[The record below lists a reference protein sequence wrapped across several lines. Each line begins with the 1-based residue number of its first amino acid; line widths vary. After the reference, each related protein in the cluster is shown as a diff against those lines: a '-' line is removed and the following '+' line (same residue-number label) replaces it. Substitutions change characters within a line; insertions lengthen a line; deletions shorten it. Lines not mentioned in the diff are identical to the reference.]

1 MASGCWRLLH
11 QKPDCHHYL
20 VRVVCNLHERHN
32 FYFDFGQSRS
42 SVCVELK
49 TRQVFADKFA
59 NYKPDCGNLVAT
71 KSVKS
76 RSFML
81 HNLPLCNQL
90 YACDHQPLTATTCQ
104 LVGEI
109 DTILFY
115 FVFKYCKYMS
125 DTSLFISP
133 TARKQTQYPKLTFD
147 LKLMFPLSFF
157 SLSLDFSQ
165 NLHPNPNLH
174 ATARPSSQ
182 SSLGMTVKG
191 RTGLEASNSRAVKKQ
206 SGAWLQSRD

>member
-1 MASGCWRLLH
+1 M
-11 QKPDCHHYL
+11 
-20 VRVVCNLHERHN
+20 
-32 FYFDFGQSRS
+32 
-42 SVCVELK
+42 
-49 TRQVFADKFA
+49 FADKFA
-59 NYKPDCGNLVAT
+59 NYKPDCGNLIAT

-76 RSFML
+76 RSSML
-81 HNLPLCNQL
+81 HNLPLCNQF
-90 YACDHQPLTATTCQ
+90 YACDHKPLKATTCQ

-109 DTILFY
+109 LFY
-115 FVFKYCKYMS
+115 FVFKYRKYMS
-125 DTSLFISP
+125 DISLFISP

-157 SLSLDFSQ
+157 SLSLDFSILTNSQ
-165 NLHPNPNLH
+165 NLQPNPNLY

-206 SGAWLQSRD
+206 SGAWLQSRDWRASPSPLHASWEVLWIWTASRRTFSPRWTRPVFTSRRP